1 MRKIKNLVIGGI
13 ENKIFNLVL
22 LTVILVAAVYSV
34 VIVYQTNNLRDLVE
48 KTNKEQKDSIT
59 EISDNTMYQVV
70 ANNLVTDTRLKA
82 TIADDRF
89 REAKSNVL
97 MLGEYAAH
105 LFDEPESVKPQ
116 KVSRPD
122 ASKDGQVTVQLM
134 SEDGVTLT
142 DPDLSARIGLIANMS
157 DMLEAIF
164 KNTDLSSS
172 FVGLPEGVFLI
183 ADDREADKF
192 DENGKLKSIPV
203 TQRPWYTGAVET
215 GGLYFTDVEEDAFTG
230 DIGIVCSLPVYHDGK
245 LVAVV
250 GADLFLDD
258 LKDAVDLSDQYGG
271 FECVINQ
278 DGHVLFSPV
287 SEGSFQVHVSRES
300 VDLRQSENKELAA
313 FVGDSLQQSTDI
325 TEIEADGTK
334 YYMAGA
340 PLPTV
345 GWTLISAVSKEIA
358 MSPTAMMEEK
368 YDSILNNAV
377 SSYNHENRQ
386 GLTTLIVLVIAVL
399 FISIMFALIL
409 SKRIV
414 KPLNTIS
421 KNIERLSVTKEQFR
435 MEDVYRTGD
444 EIEVLAKKFA
454 SLSSRANH
462 YVNQIQKVTAEK
474 ERIKLE
480 LGMAN
485 AIQASQ
491 LPHLFPA
498 FPERKEFD
506 IYASMTPAKE
516 VGGDFY
522 DFFLVDDDHIAL
534 VMADVAGKGI
544 PAALFM
550 MISKILIRNRVQ
562 NGERPGEALRNVNN
576 QLMEGN
582 EAELFV
588 TVWLAIVEIS
598 TGKGVEVN
606 AGHEHPVLRRSEGE
620 FELIK
625 YRHSLAVAAMENAPF
640 REREFMLYPGDTV
653 FVYTD
658 GVAEAANEKNELYG
672 TERMLSILNQRPDA
686 EPEEVL
692 RHVMQGI
699 NTFVDGAEQF
709 DDITMLCFKY
719 IGPVQEDGAT
729 DIVDRDADASAADD
743 NEKNRQESKER
754 EGTDQESETRESKDR
769 ESEVR
774 ESEDGEGTVL
784 KNEVRDSKAQ
794 DSESV

>member
-386 GLTTLIVLVIAVL
+386 GLITLIVLVIAVL

-550 MISKILIRNRVQ
+550 MISKILVQ
-562 NGERPGEALRNVNN
+562 NYALTGYSPAQVLQAVNKQICSN
-576 QLMEGN
+576 NREEM
-582 EAELFV
+582 FV
-588 TVWLAIVEIS
+588 TVWFGILDTE
-598 TGKGVEVN
+598 TGTITAAN
-606 AGHEHPVLRRSEGE
+606 AGHEYPALMHSDGS

-625 YRHSLAVAAMENAPF
+625 DKHGLVIGAMDGVRYKEYELTLNKGAKLF
-640 REREFMLYPGDTV
+640 L
-653 FVYTD
+653 YTD
-658 GVAEAANEKNELYG
+658 GVPEATNSKNELFG
-672 TERMLSILNQRPDA
+672 TDRMLAALNKDPSA
-686 EPEEVL
+686 APEQVL
-692 RHVMQGI
+692 RNVREA
-699 NTFVDGAEQF
+699 VDGFVLDAAQF
-709 DDITMLCFKY
+709 DDLTMLCLEFK
-719 IGPVQEDGAT
+719 GGHEHG
-729 DIVDRDADASAADD
+729 
-743 NEKNRQESKER
+743 
-754 EGTDQESETRESKDR
+754 
-769 ESEVR
+769 
-774 ESEDGEGTVL
+774 
-784 KNEVRDSKAQ
+784 
-794 DSESV
+794 